1 MHPNAT
7 LLDSIPGEIPL
18 ADILQHNVQFIL
30 GKKTVKSGKLILFK
44 RVHYCLQITMMNS
57 KQAVESFEIPI
68 PYKTEY
74 YADQGIIYFDY
85 RIISLSKR
93 NKDIEKRLRALNV
106 KNVVPSQYY
115 DKILEI
121 NITDI

>member
-1 MHPNAT
+1 MQPDAT

-30 GKKTVKSGKLILFK
+30 GKRTIKSGKLILFK
-44 RVHYCLQITMMNS
+44 RQHFCLQITMMNS
-57 KQAVESFEIPI
+57 KQALESFEIPI

-74 YADQGIIYFDY
+74 YPEQGVIYFDY
-85 RIISLSKR
+85 RIITLSKR
-93 NKDIEKRLRALNV
+93 DKEIEKRLRLLSI
-106 KNVVPSQYY
+106 KNIAPSYYY

-121 NITDI
+121 IITDL